1 MSYIDPQTVTSPK
14 HSWELGTVLH
24 NTGDEGWSLAKGKWD
39 GKEAFGIRW
48 NGSSDDS
55 GIGNPQSRGIPTW
68 FILPDEI
75 SKVVISA
82 LSLATPHSG

>member
-1 MSYIDPQTVTSPK
+1 MSYINPQTVTSPK
-14 HSWELGTVLH
+14 HSWVLKAVLH
-24 NTGDEGWSLAKGKWD
+24 NTGDEGWSIARGEWD
-39 GKEAFGIRW
+39 GHEAFGIRW